1 MHGIGVPELTY
12 IFVMN
17 EKVIIFSSYFI
28 LK

>member
-1 MHGIGVPELTY
+1 MHGIGVPETIY